1 MGFLSWAKEC
11 PVAQLRIA
19 SLVLLALA
27 GAVTPVFAQLRSPA
41 PLSEAGGK
49 LVLDTMGHTLDLPLP
64 DWLDTADDAIGRIE
78 TTFVAEDG
86 QALLEIYPKGESE
99 ALWTTLYGARIS
111 RDEQERTLADYRAAL
126 MILHANSCKPELTG
140 FFQLG
145 PDKDDNDLAPL
156 GFVCGAYLDRYST
169 FAGLGEVMV
178 ASFSRSDTGVAIIY
192 QEWRGKA
199 FDPRDPKS
207 WPVAT
212 DVVQSRANAL
222 KAQVALSKAD

>member
-1 MGFLSWAKEC
+1 MTQF
-11 PVAQLRIA
+11 RIA

-27 GAVTPVFAQLRSPA
+27 GSAVPASAQLRTAA
-41 PLSEAGGK
+41 PLVEDGGK
-49 LVLDTMGHTLDLPLP
+49 LVLDAMGHRLDLPLP
-64 DWLDTADDAIGRIE
+64 NWLESPSDVIDHVE
-78 TTFVAEDG
+78 TSFVADDG

-111 RDEQERTLADYRAAL
+111 RDEHERTLADYRAAL

-145 PDKDDNDLAPL
+145 PDNGDDDLAPL
-156 GFVCGAYLDRYST
+156 GFVCGGYLDRYRT

-178 ASFSRSDTGVAIIY
+178 ASFSRSDNGVAIIY

-199 FDPRDPKS
+199 FNPGDPKT
-207 WPVAT
+207 WPIAT
-212 DVVQSRANAL
+212 DVVQARAAEL
-222 KAQVALSKAD
+222 KSGVTMTKAD

>member
-1 MGFLSWAKEC
+1 MT
-11 PVAQLRIA
+11 QLRI
-19 SLVLLALA
+19 SSLALVA
-27 GAVTPVFAQLRSPA
+27 LAAATAPAWAQVRTPA
-41 PLSEAGGK
+41 PLVEDGGK
-49 LVLDTMGHTLDLPLP
+49 LVLDAMGHKLDLPPP
-64 DWLDTADDAIGRIE
+64 DWLE
-78 TTFVAEDG
+78 TTEDAVARVETSFVADDG

-99 ALWTTLYGARIS
+99 ALWTTLYGARLS
-111 RDEQERTLADYRAAL
+111 RDENERTLADYRAAL
-126 MILHANSCKPELTG
+126 MVLHANSCKPELTG

-156 GFVCGAYLDRYST
+156 GFVCGGYLDRYRT

-178 ASFSRSDTGVAIIY
+178 ASFNRTETGVAIIY

-199 FDPRDPKS
+199 FNPGDPKT

-212 DVVQSRANAL
+212 DVVQARANEL

>member
-1 MGFLSWAKEC
+1 MT
-11 PVAQLRIA
+11 QIRIV
-19 SLVLLALA
+19 SLALFALA
-27 GAVTPVFAQLRSPA
+27 GTLAPALAQVRTPA
-41 PLSEAGGK
+41 PLVENGNK
-49 LVLDTMGHTLDLPLP
+49 LVLDTMGHLLDLPLP
-64 DWLDTADDAIGRIE
+64 DWIESSADAISRVE
-78 TTFVAEDG
+78 TTFVADDG

-126 MILHANSCKPELTG
+126 MVLHANSCKPELTG

-156 GFVCGAYLDRYST
+156 GFVCGAYLDRYTT

-192 QEWRGKA
+192 QEWRGKS

-212 DVVQSRANAL
+212 DVVQARANEL
-222 KAQVALSKAD
+222 KSQVALTKAD